1 VTKEELAE
9 QEQAKRF
16 LAAPAPGGSQVLSIA
31 RFRRHTLRSM
41 GGELL
46 DQVLADETTGGRYVP
61 PGLQLS
67 WMSPEGQVLRTH
79 VAHPAGSE
87 LLDELLPLAVA
98 AALRVGARVQLVA
111 RHEALLAQ
119 PKVVD
124 VLSTPSAP
132 RAVSGGYREA
142 PPLPEQALGALTEAG
157 FALTARDPRALV
169 LTRRRMQRKQP
180 AWLLMLV
187 PVLFFGPVLAVLAR
201 SIRQVWE
208 LVRSVLIKAL
218 RDQQEQ
224 LTWEVREGVLTV
236 RAESQPGQRLAVSV
250 PLREVLATSFAPAG
264 VHVTDQDVGCLRAI
278 THGEAVTLAHG
289 FAAPDARKDSPS
301 ARAEQARATGHT
313 LRTLLEWLVVAHRP
327 E

>member
-1 VTKEELAE
+1 VTKEERAE
-9 QEQAKRF
+9 QEQAERF
-16 LAAPAPGGSQVLSIA
+16 LAAPAPGGSQVLNVA

-46 DQVLADETTGGRYVP
+46 DQVLADDATSGRYIP

-67 WMSPEGQVLRTH
+67 WVSAQGQVLGTH
-79 VAHPAGSE
+79 VAHPAAPE
-87 LLDELLPLAVA
+87 LLDELLPLALA
-98 AALRVGARVQLVA
+98 AALQVGARVQLVA

-124 VLSTPSAP
+124 VLSTPNAP
-132 RAVSGGYREA
+132 TTVSGGYREG
-142 PPLPEQALGALTEAG
+142 PPLPEQTIRELTEAG
-157 FALTARDPRALV
+157 FALSSRDPRALV
-169 LTRRRMQRKQP
+169 LTRSRVQRKQP

-201 SIRQVWE
+201 SLTQVWE
-208 LVRSVLIKAL
+208 LVRSVLTKAL

-224 LTWEVREGVLTV
+224 LTWEVRDGVLTV
-236 RAESQPGQRLAVSV
+236 RAESHPGQRHVASV

-264 VHVTDQDVGCLRAI
+264 VHVTDRDEGCLRAI
-278 THGEAVTLAHG
+278 TQREAVTLAHA
-289 FAAPDARKDSPS
+289 FAALDVRKESPT
-301 ARAEQARATGHT
+301 ARAGRVHATGRS
-313 LRTLLEWLVVAHRP
+313 LRMLLEWLVVAHRP